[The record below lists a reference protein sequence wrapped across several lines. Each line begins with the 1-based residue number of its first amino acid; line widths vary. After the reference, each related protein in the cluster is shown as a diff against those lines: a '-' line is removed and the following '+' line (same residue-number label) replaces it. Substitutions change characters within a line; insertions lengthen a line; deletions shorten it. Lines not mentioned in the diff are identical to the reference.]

1 MNQLLNLTVYWVSVL
16 GSLLVVV
23 ANVWTPSPR
32 PLPLPPSLTQT
43 SIVHFTHFYI
53 LLGFVCFCSRFLL
66 QDVLRAL
73 WCSTSSM
80 WRKSV
85 ECVIFAPMC
94 CIRALENSR
103 LAITVLTAPT
113 LLSTDYVIDH
123 CGCENWLR
131 NLTLWLLSKLL
142 CHLENCS
149 YMNMLLLET
158 CEKFQPFLW
167 LHFCFMW
174 Y

>member
-1 MNQLLNLTVYWVSVL
+1 MYE
-16 GSLLVVV
+16 
-23 ANVWTPSPR
+23 P
-32 PLPLPPSLTQT
+32 PLPVLSHRPHDRSLYSSLYIAWLRVFLQ
-43 SIVHFTHFYI
+43 SIPFA
-53 LLGFVCFCSRFLL
+53 R
-66 QDVLRAL
+66 RAPGAL
-73 WCSTSSM
+73 MFHIQHVNISM

-149 YMNMLLLET
+149 YINMLLLET